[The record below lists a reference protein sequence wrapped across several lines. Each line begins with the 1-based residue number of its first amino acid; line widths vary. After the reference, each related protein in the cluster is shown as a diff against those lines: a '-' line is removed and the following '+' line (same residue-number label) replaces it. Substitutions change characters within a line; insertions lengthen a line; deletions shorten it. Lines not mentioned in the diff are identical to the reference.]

1 MTTTTTTITFG
12 ICKSNVKAVYRAM
25 PSNDI
30 RHYLN
35 GMLVQHNG
43 TNTRLICTD
52 GHRIHM
58 VQEAGNN
65 PAGAMIEFILPA
77 AQVMALVKGKDQ
89 GVFLSYDTATKKI
102 SIQTSTGTTTVD
114 PVDGKFPDYL
124 RVLAPASGTLTP
136 ELAAINPEYVLDA
149 DLSLR
154 DYLGIS
160 KKTMSP
166 VAICQRGD
174 NVAVLAYENFMAG
187 IMPLRSSA
195 VKPCD
200 AINPDLLKSL

>member
-1 MTTTTTTITFG
+1 MITIATQ
-12 ICKSNVKAVYRAM
+12 IAISKSNIKAVYRAM

-30 RHYLN
+30 RYYLN
-35 GMLVQHNG
+35 GMLIQHNG
-43 TNTRLICTD
+43 ISTRLICTD
-52 GHRIHM
+52 GHRIHV
-58 VQEAGNN
+58 VQQAGDN
-65 PAGAMIEFILPA
+65 PLGEMIEFIIPA
-77 AQVMALVKGKDQ
+77 AQVLAMIKGKDTA
-89 GVFLSYDTATKKI
+89 VIVSYDSETKKV

-114 PVDGKFPDYL
+114 AVDGRFPDYL
-124 RVLAPASGTLTP
+124 RILAPASGTLTP
-136 ELAAINPEYVLDA
+136 ELACINPAYVLDA

-160 KKTMSP
+160 KNKIAP

-174 NVAVLAYENFMAG
+174 NVAVLSHENFMAA

-200 AINPDLLKSL
+200 AVNPDLLKSL